1 MYIKKILWAI
11 AILGVVVCG
20 VVVYNIY
27 SAIFDPNTQFNNDV
41 AYVFIPSDAS
51 YEMVEE
57 QLTPLLKDMGSFR
70 SVAERKGYVG
80 NIKGGKYPIRS
91 EMNNNQIINALR
103 SQNTPVRVSFNNQ
116 QSLQDLAGRIGEQ
129 LEADSLELLEA
140 FQNETFLKEN
150 AFDED
155 TRLGMYLPNTY
166 EFFWNTSGEAFRDR
180 MFKEYKNFW
189 TESRLQKAEEQGLK
203 PNEVIALAAI
213 VQKETV
219 KVNERPRVAGVY
231 LNRVKKG
238 MLLQADPTVIFA
250 IKKETGNYD
259 TIIKRVLYRD
269 LEIDSPYNTYK
280 YAGIPPGPITMP
292 DISAIEAVL
301 NPEKHKYLFFVANV
315 SDFGY
320 HLFAESAA
328 QHNRNKVQYIRWL
341 NAKKVH
347 R

>member
-27 SAIFDPNTQFNNDV
+27 SAIFDPNTQFKNDV
-41 AYVFIPSDAS
+41 AYVFIPSGAS

-91 EMNNNQIINALR
+91 GMNNNQIINVLR

-129 LEADSLELLEA
+129 LEADSLELLKA

-166 EFFWNTSGEAFRDR
+166 EFFWNTSGEEFRDR

-189 TESRLQKAEEQGLK
+189 TEARLQKAKQQGLK

-219 KVNERPRVAGVY
+219 KVDERPRVAGVY

-341 NAKKVH
+341 NAKKV
-347 R
+347 RR

>member
-1 MYIKKILWAI
+1 M
-11 AILGVVVCG
+11 
-20 VVVYNIY
+20 
-27 SAIFDPNTQFNNDV
+27 
-41 AYVFIPSDAS
+41 
-51 YEMVEE
+51 
-57 QLTPLLKDMGSFR
+57 
-70 SVAERKGYVG
+70 
-80 NIKGGKYPIRS
+80 
-91 EMNNNQIINALR
+91 
-103 SQNTPVRVSFNNQ
+103 
-116 QSLQDLAGRIGEQ
+116 
-129 LEADSLELLEA
+129 
-140 FQNETFLKEN
+140 
-150 AFDED
+150 
-155 TRLGMYLPNTY
+155 
-166 EFFWNTSGEAFRDR
+166 
-180 MFKEYKNFW
+180 
-189 TESRLQKAEEQGLK
+189 QKAEEQGLK

-219 KVNERPRVAGVY
+219 KVDERPRVAGVY

-259 TIIKRVLYRD
+259 TIIKRVLYSD

-328 QHNRNKVQYIRWL
+328 QHDRNKVQYIRWL